1 MNNKGTYIGIHVVCW
16 AFMFLSPLM
25 FADRV
30 NGVEWSELLHGSIM
44 PLTLCITFYLNYF
57 LLVPKF
63 LIQKKQN
70 EYFLINALIIVF
82 MSLFLHYTMM
92 NGFERNNQIREI
104 TITPPPELFFVIR
117 DMFTQFLS
125 VCIATSIR
133 LSIQWG
139 QAEQA
144 RKEAEVEKADAELKN
159 LRNQINPHFLLNT
172 LNNIYA
178 LIAFNSEKAQTAVL
192 ELSKMLR
199 HILYDNNRPTVNL
212 KDEMT
217 FLENYINLMRIRL
230 QSNVKVNVDIHIPD
244 PCTIE
249 IAPLIF
255 ISLIENAFK
264 HGVSTTQPS
273 FINININADASKI
286 ECRITNSNFPKT
298 RTDKSG
304 HGIGLEQVGKRLEL
318 SYPGRYEWTKGIS
331 DDGKEY
337 SSKIIIY
344 VTKLC
349 NH

>member
-1 MNNKGTYIGIHVVCW
+1 MNNKGTYIGIHIVCW
-16 AFMFLSPLM
+16 AFIFLSPLM
-25 FADRV
+25 FANRT
-30 NGVEWSELLHGSIM
+30 NGFDWQDMFHGSIM
-44 PLTLCITFYLNYF
+44 PLTLCITFYVNYF
-57 LLVPKF
+57 ILVPRL
-63 LIQKKQN
+63 LISKKKQN
-70 EYFLINALIIVF
+70 EFVFINTLIIIV
-82 MSLFLHYTMM
+82 MSIFLHYIMM
-92 NGFERNNQIREI
+92 NGMNGHHHIKES
-104 TITPPPELFFVIR
+104 TPPPVLFFIIR

-125 VCIATSIR
+125 VCISTSIR

-139 QAEQA
+139 QSERA

-178 LIAFNSEKAQTAVL
+178 LIAFNSEKAQSAVL

-199 HILYDNNRPTVNL
+199 HILYDNERPTVNL
-212 KDEMT
+212 SEEVT
-217 FLENYINLMRIRL
+217 FIGNYINLMKIRL
-230 QSNVKVNVDIHIPD
+230 QSNVKVNVEIDIPD
-244 PCTIE
+244 PCTTE

-264 HGVSTTQPS
+264 HGVSPTLES
-273 FINININADASKI
+273 FINVKISADASKI
-286 ECRITNSNFPKT
+286 ECLIENSNYPKT

-304 HGIGLEQVGKRLEL
+304 HGIGLEQVKKRLEL
-318 SYPGRYEWTKGIS
+318 SYPDKYEWIKGIS
-331 DDGKEY
+331 EDRKKY